1 MIVDAVAALAA
12 GYLIGSIPV
21 AAWIARGRGRDVFQ
35 LGSGNMGAMN
45 VARNL
50 GWGAGVLVLIGDAGK
65 GAGAVLL
72 GSAMAQWAGTVDPLP
87 TSLAAGT
94 GAVLGH
100 AWSCF
105 AGLRGGKALATL
117 FGMFL
122 PVAPLAAG
130 YGLAVLVA
138 LVLLLRRTTLA
149 AVIALLAF
157 PFVTGTAV
165 TNAGWVPDRAFAV
178 ATAAAA
184 GASISI
190 VKHLLAARRP
200 PPGATAPDD
209 TPR

>member
-1 MIVDAVAALAA
+1 MITDIVAALAA

-21 AAWIARGRGRDVFQ
+21 AAWIARGRGHDVFR

-72 GSAMAQWAGTVDPLP
+72 GGAMAPWAGTVDPLP
-87 TSLAAGT
+87 TTLAAGT

-117 FGMFL
+117 FGTFL

-130 YGLAVLVA
+130 YGLVVLVA
-138 LVLLLRRTTLA
+138 LMLLLRRTTLA
-149 AVIALLAF
+149 SVIALIAF
-157 PFVTGTAV
+157 PFVTGAAA
-165 TNAGWVPDRAFAV
+165 TNAGWEPDRVFAV
-178 ATAAAA
+178 ATSAAA

-200 PPGATAPDD
+200 PPDARAPYD
-209 TPR
+209 TTR